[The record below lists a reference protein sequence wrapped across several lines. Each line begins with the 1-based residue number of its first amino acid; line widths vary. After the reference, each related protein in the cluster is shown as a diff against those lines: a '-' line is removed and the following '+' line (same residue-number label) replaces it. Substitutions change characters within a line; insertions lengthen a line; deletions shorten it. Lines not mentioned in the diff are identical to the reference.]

1 MLVLVALGVFWT
13 LGEIVTRAF
22 DLVDRLNGFPRKL
35 FVATDE
41 PDLGYRLRP
50 GIDTEARGVHV
61 VTNSLGLR
69 GPEVSRTPAPGTERV
84 LVTGDSVAFGF
95 RLEQGE
101 TFPVLLEQEL
111 EQRDGGSWEVLNG
124 GVEGYNTVNELAY
137 LRSSLLELQPRT
149 IVLVFNLN
157 DYDHGPVMGP
167 MGVLTLDQSQRVRS
181 DSLAMRSEFWLL
193 LRWLVATQGRLWMGQ
208 GPAPTVT
215 PAPGDESPFNP
226 FDRFVSVLRKKYYA
240 EPTDERWQRMVDALR
255 DMAALCRERGIRL
268 VIAIVP
274 DGDQV
279 GVASPD
285 LTPQKK
291 LAEACRT
298 LALDCLDLLPGF
310 VAAQSPM
317 LYLDIMHPN
326 AEGQR
331 IMARDVATH
340 LLAGRK

>member
-1 MLVLVALGVFWT
+1 MLVLVALAVFWT

-84 LVTGDSVAFGF
+84 LVMGDSVAFGF

-111 EQRDGGSWEVLNG
+111 EQRDGGSWEVLNA

-137 LRSSLLELQPRT
+137 LRSSLLDLQPRT

-157 DYDHGPVMGP
+157 DFDYGPVMGP
-167 MGVLTLDQSQRVRS
+167 MGVLTVDQSQRVKS

-193 LRWLVATQGRLWMGQ
+193 LRWLVATQGRVWIGQ
-208 GPAPTVT
+208 APAPTVT

-279 GVASPD
+279 GVTSPD

-291 LAEACRT
+291 LAEVCRT
-298 LALDCLDLLPGF
+298 LALDCIDLRPGF

-326 AEGQR
+326 ADGQR